1 MKQLLFALE
10 DLWKRK
16 WLSLLLLIQCI
27 LLLCIANFVTD
38 NIKDLSN
45 MKQEVE
51 RVTKSEPI
59 YYFHDLT
66 TEKQLDRTLNQSAH
80 LEEYKKI
87 YKEIYE
93 KQDSQAFSLY
103 STSYPFD
110 LRYFKENV
118 KDLIVEG
125 HQVYIDVL
133 TFSNQSFY
141 DYAQLKMAEGRY
153 FQKEDLSP
161 SKQPTSVVIGADLSV
176 SLQVGSE
183 FTSDEERFRVI
194 GILEK
199 NMSYMNLAA
208 SKDFIQLDR
217 MILLPTPVL
226 EDNTDYYSIISSSFI
241 PTSNEQDLRD
251 LMEVIQ
257 QQGHISFIYS
267 DLSKQVPY
275 VLEDKRKWIQMQLM
289 LTILISAFTLISIT
303 VSYLQFI
310 RKYMFDLGV
319 HILIGATKNQVIVR
333 LCSQLMIL
341 FVIANSI
348 VIFIIHKFQLSFIVT
363 VISCLI
369 LWIIPIIRI
378 RKMKID
384 EMLRRKS

>member
-1 MKQLLFALE
+1 
-10 DLWKRK
+10 
-16 WLSLLLLIQCI
+16 
-27 LLLCIANFVTD
+27 
-38 NIKDLSN
+38 
-45 MKQEVE
+45 
-51 RVTKSEPI
+51 
-59 YYFHDLT
+59 
-66 TEKQLDRTLNQSAH
+66 
-80 LEEYKKI
+80 
-87 YKEIYE
+87 
-93 KQDSQAFSLY
+93 
-103 STSYPFD
+103 
-110 LRYFKENV
+110 
-118 KDLIVEG
+118 
-125 HQVYIDVL
+125 
-133 TFSNQSFY
+133 
-141 DYAQLKMAEGRY
+141 
-153 FQKEDLSP
+153 
-161 SKQPTSVVIGADLSV
+161 
-176 SLQVGSE
+176 
-183 FTSDEERFRVI
+183 
-194 GILEK
+194 
-199 NMSYMNLAA
+199 MSYMNLAA

>member
-1 MKQLLFALE
+1 
-10 DLWKRK
+10 
-16 WLSLLLLIQCI
+16 
-27 LLLCIANFVTD
+27 
-38 NIKDLSN
+38 
-45 MKQEVE
+45 
-51 RVTKSEPI
+51 
-59 YYFHDLT
+59 
-66 TEKQLDRTLNQSAH
+66 
-80 LEEYKKI
+80 
-87 YKEIYE
+87 
-93 KQDSQAFSLY
+93 
-103 STSYPFD
+103 
-110 LRYFKENV
+110 
-118 KDLIVEG
+118 
-125 HQVYIDVL
+125 
-133 TFSNQSFY
+133 
-141 DYAQLKMAEGRY
+141 
-153 FQKEDLSP
+153 
-161 SKQPTSVVIGADLSV
+161 
-176 SLQVGSE
+176 
-183 FTSDEERFRVI
+183 
-194 GILEK
+194 
-199 NMSYMNLAA
+199 MNLAA

>member
-133 TFSNQSFY
+133 TFANQSFY

-176 SLQVGSE
+176 SLQVMKNDSE
-183 FTSDEERFRVI
+183 
-194 GILEK
+194 
-199 NMSYMNLAA
+199 
-208 SKDFIQLDR
+208 
-217 MILLPTPVL
+217 
-226 EDNTDYYSIISSSFI
+226 
-241 PTSNEQDLRD
+241 
-251 LMEVIQ
+251 
-257 QQGHISFIYS
+257 
-267 DLSKQVPY
+267 
-275 VLEDKRKWIQMQLM
+275 
-289 LTILISAFTLISIT
+289 
-303 VSYLQFI
+303 
-310 RKYMFDLGV
+310 
-319 HILIGATKNQVIVR
+319 
-333 LCSQLMIL
+333 
-341 FVIANSI
+341 
-348 VIFIIHKFQLSFIVT
+348 
-363 VISCLI
+363 
-369 LWIIPIIRI
+369 
-378 RKMKID
+378 
-384 EMLRRKS
+384 